1 MIINKGC
8 ICVSLQES
16 VNAHTEISKLHKKL
30 LGFARNFETF
40 GISWDIL

>member
-1 MIINKGC
+1 MINKGC
-8 ICVSLQES
+8 SCVSLQAS
-16 VNAHTEISKLHKKL
+16 GNTHTETGKLRKKL